1 MILGENMGNKDK
13 QQQSISSGIS
23 QISLKKVAT
32 FDENG
37 ASFENLNSINFIYGA
52 NGSGKTTTS
61 SFLKN
66 LAENGIEDEF
76 ANSKIEWYNNESLK
90 IEVYNKQ
97 FKEEQLRNSQ
107 VKGIFTLGKK
117 TNENLEKIESKKE
130 SINEEKK
137 KKIKNEGSLQVLTQK
152 KEKEKE
158 DFTDSCWK
166 KLYKKNEEDFKETLE
181 GFKRK
186 EKFKEKILK
195 EFENDKHNQSETVG
209 LEKLKEKIGIVF
221 SKNQTE
227 LALLECNLTD
237 FDSIE
242 NHSIWE
248 QKIVG
253 SGGVA
258 IADLIKKLSNE
269 DWVAQGREYVK
280 DNSIC
285 PFCQKET
292 ITEEFKKQLESY
304 FDTSYQESTD
314 TIKKMKEDYTN
325 KTAKVLERLDEI
337 VKTEQNNLQAK
348 LDTENLKRIIETL
361 RSKINGNQQ
370 KMLDK
375 SKEMSRSF
383 ELESTKNEIKEIRD
397 LIDTANQQIANHNKI
412 IKDTKNQKKNYV
424 EQTWKFLVNEFKSD
438 IQEYNKKYCGLKK
451 GIENL
456 EKEIRENREKI
467 KRLGNEIR
475 ELEKNMVSIKPI
487 VNEINTLL
495 KEYGFTNFG
504 LACTEDEKSYRIQRE
519 DGQLVGETLSEGE
532 VTFITFLYYYH
543 LTKDSLKENDISKNK
558 VLVIDDPISS
568 LDSNILFIVSVLVKD
583 LIKETMEEKTNIK
596 QVIILTHNT
605 YFYKEITLEYDL
617 KRYQGKYSF
626 WIIKK
631 DNNISKIKNYKEN
644 PIKSSYELLW
654 QEVKQA
660 KENNISWVS
669 LQNVMRRIIE
679 YYFRILGGFKHN
691 DSLSECFE
699 NIEEKQVC
707 NSFISWFNDG
717 SHGISDDLF
726 VQSQDTSIETYLKVF
741 EKIFEITGHEA
752 HYKMMMGIKMRI
764 VFMGTPG
771 FAEVILR
778 ALVGDKD
785 IEVVGLFTQMD
796 KPFGR
801 KKELKAPETKTYI
814 LENHLNIPIFQPQ
827 SLKEPEIQILKDLKP
842 DFIVVVA
849 YGKILPKEVLEIA
862 PCINA
867 HASLLPKYR
876 GASPIHEMILNDDK
890 IYGISTMLM
899 GLGLDSGDILESASF
914 LREDYLNLDALSL
927 KLAHMGA
934 ALLLSTLKNFSSIT
948 RKPQDHMQASF
959 CKKITKAD
967 GLVGF
972 KDAKSLFLKSLA
984 FKSWPEIFLES
995 SLKLL
1000 EVELVE
1006 NEKSHKEGEILEI
1019 DEKGVLVG
1027 CLKGSVRIARL
1038 QAVGKKPLKA
1048 KDYLNGKRLKVG
1060 GILA

>member
-1 MILGENMGNKDK
+1 MNSNGNKDK
-13 QQQSISSGIS
+13 QQQNVSSGIS

-37 ASFENLNSINFIYGA
+37 ASFKDLNSINFIYGA

-66 LAENGIEDEF
+66 LAENGIEDKF
-76 ANSKIEWYNNESLK
+76 ANSKIAWYNNESLK

-117 TNENLEKIESKKE
+117 TNENLEKIEIKKE
-130 SINEEKK
+130 SINKENE
-137 KKIKNEGSLQVLTQK
+137 KKIKNEASLQVLTQK
-152 KEKEKE
+152 KEKEEK
-158 DFTDSCWK
+158 DFADRCWE

-195 EFENDKHNQSETVG
+195 EFENDKYNQNEIVG
-209 LEKLKEKIGIVF
+209 LEKLKEKIEIVF
-221 SKNQTE
+221 GENQTE

-237 FDSIE
+237 FDFVE

-253 SGGVA
+253 SGDAA
-258 IADLIKKLSNE
+258 IADLIKRLSNE
-269 DWVAQGREYVK
+269 DWVAWGREYIK

-304 FDTSYQESTD
+304 FDTSYQESIE
-314 TIKKMKEDYTN
+314 TIKEKMEDYASR
-325 KTAKVLERLDEI
+325 TAGALERLDKI
-337 VKTEQNNLQAK
+337 VETEQKNQQTK
-348 LDTENLKRIIETL
+348 LDTENLKIIIETL

-375 SKEMSRSF
+375 SKEMSRNF
-383 ELESTKNEIKEIRD
+383 KLDSTKNEIDAIKD
-397 LIDTANQQIANHNKI
+397 LIKKANEQIANYNEM
-412 IKDTKNQKKNYV
+412 IKDIEKQKKSCK

-438 IQEYNKKYCGLKK
+438 IQEYNKKYCGLEK
-451 GIENL
+451 GINNL
-456 EKEIRENREKI
+456 EKAISENQEEVK
-467 KRLGNEIR
+467 KLENEIK
-475 ELEKNMVSIKPI
+475 ELEKNMVSTKPI

-495 KEYGFTNFG
+495 KGYGFTNFG
-504 LACTEDEKSYRIQRE
+504 LACTEDEKFYRIQRE
-519 DGQLVGETLSEGE
+519 DDQLVGETLSEGE

-543 LTKDSLKENDISKNK
+543 LAKGSLKENDISKNK

-583 LIKETMEEKTNIK
+583 LMKEAMEEKTNIK

-605 YFYKEITLEYDL
+605 YFYKEITLECDL

-631 DNNISKIKNYKEN
+631 DNNVSKIKDYKEN
-644 PIKSSYELLW
+644 PIKNSYELLW

-660 KENNISWVS
+660 KENNASWVS

-699 NIEEKQVC
+699 NIEEKRVC

-741 EKIFEITGHEA
+741 EKIFKETGHEA
-752 HYKMMMGIKMRI
+752 HYKMMMRMK
-764 VFMGTPG
+764 
-771 FAEVILR
+771 
-778 ALVGDKD
+778 
-785 IEVVGLFTQMD
+785 
-796 KPFGR
+796 
-801 KKELKAPETKTYI
+801 
-814 LENHLNIPIFQPQ
+814 
-827 SLKEPEIQILKDLKP
+827 
-842 DFIVVVA
+842 
-849 YGKILPKEVLEIA
+849 
-862 PCINA
+862 
-867 HASLLPKYR
+867 
-876 GASPIHEMILNDDK
+876 
-890 IYGISTMLM
+890 
-899 GLGLDSGDILESASF
+899 
-914 LREDYLNLDALSL
+914 
-927 KLAHMGA
+927 
-934 ALLLSTLKNFSSIT
+934 
-948 RKPQDHMQASF
+948 
-959 CKKITKAD
+959 
-967 GLVGF
+967 
-972 KDAKSLFLKSLA
+972 
-984 FKSWPEIFLES
+984 
-995 SLKLL
+995 
-1000 EVELVE
+1000 
-1006 NEKSHKEGEILEI
+1006 
-1019 DEKGVLVG
+1019 
-1027 CLKGSVRIARL
+1027 
-1038 QAVGKKPLKA
+1038 
-1048 KDYLNGKRLKVG
+1048 
-1060 GILA
+1060 

>member
-1 MILGENMGNKDK
+1 MNSKDNKDK
-13 QQQSISSGIS
+13 QQQNVSNGIS

-37 ASFENLNSINFIYGA
+37 ASFENLKSINFIYGA

-66 LAENGIEDEF
+66 LAENGIEDKF
-76 ANSKIEWYNNESLK
+76 ANSKIAWYNNESLK

-97 FKEEQLRNSQ
+97 FKEEQFRNSQ

-130 SINEEKK
+130 SINKENE
-137 KKIKNEGSLQVLTQK
+137 KKIKNEASLQVLTQK
-152 KEKEKE
+152 KEKEEK
-158 DFTDSCWK
+158 DFADRCWE

-195 EFENDKHNQSETVG
+195 EFENDKYNQSEIVG
-209 LEKLKEKIGIVF
+209 LEKLKEKIEIVF
-221 SKNQTE
+221 GENQTE

-237 FDSIE
+237 FDFIE

-253 SGGVA
+253 SGDAA
-258 IADLIKKLSNE
+258 IADLIKRLSNE
-269 DWVAQGREYVK
+269 DWVAWGREYIK

-304 FDTSYQESTD
+304 FDTSYQESIE
-314 TIKKMKEDYTN
+314 TIKEKMEDYASR
-325 KTAKVLERLDEI
+325 TAGALERLDKI
-337 VKTEQNNLQAK
+337 VETEQKNQQTK
-348 LDTENLKRIIETL
+348 LDTENLKIIIETL

-375 SKEMSRSF
+375 SKEMSRNF
-383 ELESTKNEIKEIRD
+383 KLDSTKNEIDAIKD
-397 LIDTANQQIANHNKI
+397 LIKKANEQIANYNEM
-412 IKDTKNQKKNYV
+412 IKDTKNQKKNCV

-438 IQEYNKKYCGLKK
+438 IQEYNKKYCGLEK
-451 GIENL
+451 GINNL
-456 EKEIRENREKI
+456 EKAISENQEEVK
-467 KRLGNEIR
+467 KLENEIR

-495 KEYGFTNFG
+495 KGYGFTNFG
-504 LACTEDEKSYRIQRE
+504 LACTEDEKFYRIQRE

-543 LTKDSLKENDISKNK
+543 LAKGSLKENDISKNK

-583 LIKETMEEKTNIK
+583 LMKETMEEKTNIK

-605 YFYKEITLEYDL
+605 YFYKEITSKYDL

-631 DNNISKIKNYKEN
+631 DNNISKIKDYEEN
-644 PIKSSYELLW
+644 PIKNSYELLW

-691 DSLSECFE
+691 HNLSECFE
-699 NIEEKQVC
+699 KIEEKQVC

-726 VQSQDTSIETYLKVF
+726 VQSQDTGIETYLKVF

-752 HYKMMMGIKMRI
+752 HYKMMMGIK
-764 VFMGTPG
+764 
-771 FAEVILR
+771 
-778 ALVGDKD
+778 
-785 IEVVGLFTQMD
+785 
-796 KPFGR
+796 
-801 KKELKAPETKTYI
+801 
-814 LENHLNIPIFQPQ
+814 
-827 SLKEPEIQILKDLKP
+827 
-842 DFIVVVA
+842 
-849 YGKILPKEVLEIA
+849 
-862 PCINA
+862 
-867 HASLLPKYR
+867 
-876 GASPIHEMILNDDK
+876 
-890 IYGISTMLM
+890 
-899 GLGLDSGDILESASF
+899 
-914 LREDYLNLDALSL
+914 
-927 KLAHMGA
+927 
-934 ALLLSTLKNFSSIT
+934 
-948 RKPQDHMQASF
+948 
-959 CKKITKAD
+959 
-967 GLVGF
+967 
-972 KDAKSLFLKSLA
+972 
-984 FKSWPEIFLES
+984 
-995 SLKLL
+995 
-1000 EVELVE
+1000 
-1006 NEKSHKEGEILEI
+1006 
-1019 DEKGVLVG
+1019 
-1027 CLKGSVRIARL
+1027 
-1038 QAVGKKPLKA
+1038 
-1048 KDYLNGKRLKVG
+1048 
-1060 GILA
+1060 

>member
-1 MILGENMGNKDK
+1 MGNKDK

-37 ASFENLNSINFIYGA
+37 VSFENLKSINFIYGA

-66 LAENGIEDEF
+66 LAENGIEDKF
-76 ANSKIEWYNNESLK
+76 ASSKIVWYNNESLK

-97 FKEEQLRNSQ
+97 FKEEQFRNSQ

-137 KKIKNEGSLQVLTQK
+137 KKIKNEGSLQKLTLE
-152 KEKEKE
+152 KEKEEE

-166 KLYKKNEEDFKETLE
+166 KLYKKFEEDFKETLE

-195 EFENDKHNQSETVG
+195 EFENDKHNQSEQSEIVG

-227 LALLECNLTD
+227 LALLECDLTD

-269 DWVAQGREYVK
+269 DWVAWGREYIK
-280 DNSIC
+280 ENSIC

-304 FDTSYQESTD
+304 FDTNYQESTE

-325 KTAKVLERLDEI
+325 KTDEVLERLDEI
-337 VKTEQNNLQAK
+337 VETEQKNQQTK
-348 LDTENLKRIIETL
+348 LNTEIFKRIIETL
-361 RSKINGNQQ
+361 KSKINGNQQ
-370 KMLDK
+370 KMFDK
-375 SKEMSRSF
+375 GKEMSRSF
-383 ELESTKNEIKEIRD
+383 KLESTKNEIKEIRD
-397 LIDTANQQIANHNKI
+397 LIDTANQQIANHNEI
-412 IKDTKNQKKNYV
+412 IKDTKNQKKNCV

-438 IQEYNKKYCGLKK
+438 IQEYSKKYCGLEK
-451 GIENL
+451 GINNL
-456 EKEIRENREKI
+456 EKEISENQEKV
-467 KRLGNEIR
+467 KKLENEIK

-495 KEYGFTNFG
+495 KGYGFTNFSW
-504 LACTEDEKSYRIQRE
+504 ACTEDEKFYRIQRE

-543 LTKDSLKENDISKNK
+543 LAKGSLKENDISKNK

-583 LIKETMEEKTNIK
+583 LMKETIEEKTNIK
-596 QVIILTHNT
+596 QIIILTHNT
-605 YFYKEITLEYDL
+605 YFYKEITLEYD

-626 WIIKK
+626 WIIRK
-631 DNNISKIKNYKEN
+631 DNNVSKIEKFEEN
-644 PIKSSYELLW
+644 PIKNSYELLW
-654 QEVKQA
+654 QEVRQA
-660 KENNISWVS
+660 KKDNNISWVS

-679 YYFRILGGFKHN
+679 HYFRILGGFKHN
-691 DSLSECFE
+691 DSLSEYFE
-699 NIEEKQVC
+699 NIEEKQVF

-717 SHGISDDLF
+717 SHGNSDDLF

-741 EKIFEITGHEA
+741 ENIFKVTGHEA
-752 HYKMMMGIKMRI
+752 HYKMMMRIK
-764 VFMGTPG
+764 
-771 FAEVILR
+771 
-778 ALVGDKD
+778 
-785 IEVVGLFTQMD
+785 
-796 KPFGR
+796 
-801 KKELKAPETKTYI
+801 
-814 LENHLNIPIFQPQ
+814 
-827 SLKEPEIQILKDLKP
+827 
-842 DFIVVVA
+842 
-849 YGKILPKEVLEIA
+849 
-862 PCINA
+862 
-867 HASLLPKYR
+867 
-876 GASPIHEMILNDDK
+876 
-890 IYGISTMLM
+890 
-899 GLGLDSGDILESASF
+899 
-914 LREDYLNLDALSL
+914 
-927 KLAHMGA
+927 
-934 ALLLSTLKNFSSIT
+934 
-948 RKPQDHMQASF
+948 
-959 CKKITKAD
+959 
-967 GLVGF
+967 
-972 KDAKSLFLKSLA
+972 
-984 FKSWPEIFLES
+984 
-995 SLKLL
+995 
-1000 EVELVE
+1000 
-1006 NEKSHKEGEILEI
+1006 
-1019 DEKGVLVG
+1019 
-1027 CLKGSVRIARL
+1027 
-1038 QAVGKKPLKA
+1038 
-1048 KDYLNGKRLKVG
+1048 
-1060 GILA
+1060 

>member
-1 MILGENMGNKDK
+1 MSVNSKGNKDK
-13 QQQSISSGIS
+13 QQQNISSGIS

-37 ASFENLNSINFIYGA
+37 ASFKDLNSINFIYGA

-66 LAENGIEDEF
+66 LAENGIEDKF
-76 ANSKIEWYNNESLK
+76 ASSKIVWYNNESLK

-97 FKEEQLRNSQ
+97 FKEEQFRNSQ

-130 SINEEKK
+130 SINKENE
-137 KKIKNEGSLQVLTQK
+137 KKIKNKESLKKITQ
-152 KEKEKE
+152 EKEKE
-158 DFTDSCWK
+158 EKDFTDSCWE
-166 KLYKKNEEDFKETLE
+166 KLYKKFEEDFKETLE

-195 EFENDKHNQSETVG
+195 EFENDKYNQSEIVG
-209 LEKLKEKIGIVF
+209 LEKLKEKIEIVF
-221 SKNQTE
+221 GENQTE
-227 LALLECNLTD
+227 LALLECDLTD

-314 TIKKMKEDYTN
+314 TTKKMKEDYTN
-325 KTAKVLERLDEI
+325 KTDEALERLNEVI
-337 VKTEQNNLQAK
+337 KTEQNK

-361 RSKINGNQQ
+361 RSKINANQQ

-375 SKEMSRSF
+375 GKEMSRSF
-383 ELESTKNEIKEIRD
+383 KLDNTKNEIDAIKD
-397 LIDTANQQIANHNKI
+397 LIKKANEQIANYNEM
-412 IKDTKNQKKNYV
+412 IKDIEKQKKSCK
-424 EQTWKFLVNEFKSD
+424 EQTWKFLINEFKSD
-438 IQEYNKKYCGLKK
+438 IQEYNKKYC
-451 GIENL
+451 NL
-456 EKEIRENREKI
+456 EKGINNLEKAISENQEKI
-467 KRLGNEIR
+467 KKLENEIK

-495 KEYGFTNFG
+495 KEYGFTNFS
-504 LACTEDEKSYRIQRE
+504 LACTEDEKFYRIQRE

-543 LTKDSLKENDISKNK
+543 LAKGSLKENDISKNK

-583 LIKETMEEKTNIK
+583 LMKETMEEKTNIK
-596 QVIILTHNT
+596 QIIILTHNT

-617 KRYQGKYSF
+617 KCYQGKYSF
-626 WIIKK
+626 WIIRK
-631 DNNISKIKNYKEN
+631 DNNVSKIKDYKEN
-644 PIKSSYELLW
+644 PIKNSYELLW

-660 KENNISWVS
+660 KENNASWIS

-699 NIEEKQVC
+699 KIEEQRVC

-741 EKIFEITGHEA
+741 EKIFKETGHGA
-752 HYKMMMGIKMRI
+752 HYKMMMRMK
-764 VFMGTPG
+764 
-771 FAEVILR
+771 
-778 ALVGDKD
+778 
-785 IEVVGLFTQMD
+785 
-796 KPFGR
+796 
-801 KKELKAPETKTYI
+801 
-814 LENHLNIPIFQPQ
+814 
-827 SLKEPEIQILKDLKP
+827 
-842 DFIVVVA
+842 
-849 YGKILPKEVLEIA
+849 
-862 PCINA
+862 
-867 HASLLPKYR
+867 
-876 GASPIHEMILNDDK
+876 
-890 IYGISTMLM
+890 
-899 GLGLDSGDILESASF
+899 
-914 LREDYLNLDALSL
+914 
-927 KLAHMGA
+927 
-934 ALLLSTLKNFSSIT
+934 
-948 RKPQDHMQASF
+948 
-959 CKKITKAD
+959 
-967 GLVGF
+967 
-972 KDAKSLFLKSLA
+972 
-984 FKSWPEIFLES
+984 
-995 SLKLL
+995 
-1000 EVELVE
+1000 
-1006 NEKSHKEGEILEI
+1006 
-1019 DEKGVLVG
+1019 
-1027 CLKGSVRIARL
+1027 
-1038 QAVGKKPLKA
+1038 
-1048 KDYLNGKRLKVG
+1048 
-1060 GILA
+1060 

>member
-1 MILGENMGNKDK
+1 MNSNGNKDK
-13 QQQSISSGIS
+13 QQQNVSSGIS

-37 ASFENLNSINFIYGA
+37 ASFKDLNSINFIYGA

-66 LAENGIEDEF
+66 LAENGIEDKF
-76 ANSKIEWYNNESLK
+76 ANSKIAWYNNESLK

-117 TNENLEKIESKKE
+117 TNENLEKIEIKKE
-130 SINEEKK
+130 SINKENE
-137 KKIKNEGSLQVLTQK
+137 KKIKNEASLQVLTQK
-152 KEKEKE
+152 KEKEEK
-158 DFTDSCWK
+158 DFTDSCWE

-195 EFENDKHNQSETVG
+195 EFENDKHNQSKIVI
-209 LEKLKEKIGIVF
+209 LEELKEKIGIVF
-221 SKNQTE
+221 SENQTE
-227 LALLECNLTD
+227 LVPLECNLTD

-248 QKIVG
+248 QEVVG

-269 DWVAQGREYVK
+269 DWVACGREYIK

-304 FDTSYQESTD
+304 FDTSYQESIE
-314 TIKKMKEDYTN
+314 TIKEKMEYYASR
-325 KTAKVLERLDEI
+325 TAGALERLDEI
-337 VKTEQNNLQAK
+337 VETEQKNQQTK
-348 LDTENLKRIIETL
+348 LNTESFKRIVGTL
-361 RSKINGNQQ
+361 NSKINGNQQ
-370 KMLDK
+370 KMHDK

-397 LIDTANQQIANHNKI
+397 LIDTANQQIANHNEI
-412 IKDTKNQKKNYV
+412 IKDTKNQKKNCV

-438 IQEYNKKYCGLKK
+438 IQEYNKKYCGLEK
-451 GIENL
+451 GINNL
-456 EKEIRENREKI
+456 DKEISKNQEKI
-467 KRLGNEIR
+467 KKLENEIR

-495 KEYGFTNFG
+495 KGYGFTNFG
-504 LACTEDEKSYRIQRE
+504 LACTEDEKFYRIQRE
-519 DGQLVGETLSEGE
+519 DDQLVGETLSEGE

-543 LTKDSLKENDISKNK
+543 LTKGSLKENDISKNK

-583 LIKETMEEKTNIK
+583 LMKEAMEEKTNIK
-596 QVIILTHNT
+596 QIIILTHNT

-617 KRYQGKYSF
+617 KCYQGKYSF
-626 WIIKK
+626 WIIRK
-631 DNNISKIKNYKEN
+631 DNNVSKIKDYKEN
-644 PIKSSYELLW
+644 PIKNSYELLW

-660 KENNISWVS
+660 KENNASWVS

-699 NIEEKQVC
+699 NIEEQRVC

-741 EKIFEITGHEA
+741 EKIFKETGHEA
-752 HYKMMMGIKMRI
+752 HYKMMMRMK
-764 VFMGTPG
+764 
-771 FAEVILR
+771 
-778 ALVGDKD
+778 
-785 IEVVGLFTQMD
+785 
-796 KPFGR
+796 
-801 KKELKAPETKTYI
+801 
-814 LENHLNIPIFQPQ
+814 
-827 SLKEPEIQILKDLKP
+827 
-842 DFIVVVA
+842 
-849 YGKILPKEVLEIA
+849 
-862 PCINA
+862 
-867 HASLLPKYR
+867 
-876 GASPIHEMILNDDK
+876 
-890 IYGISTMLM
+890 
-899 GLGLDSGDILESASF
+899 
-914 LREDYLNLDALSL
+914 
-927 KLAHMGA
+927 
-934 ALLLSTLKNFSSIT
+934 
-948 RKPQDHMQASF
+948 
-959 CKKITKAD
+959 
-967 GLVGF
+967 
-972 KDAKSLFLKSLA
+972 
-984 FKSWPEIFLES
+984 
-995 SLKLL
+995 
-1000 EVELVE
+1000 
-1006 NEKSHKEGEILEI
+1006 
-1019 DEKGVLVG
+1019 
-1027 CLKGSVRIARL
+1027 
-1038 QAVGKKPLKA
+1038 
-1048 KDYLNGKRLKVG
+1048 
-1060 GILA
+1060 

>member
-1 MILGENMGNKDK
+1 MGNKDK
-13 QQQSISSGIS
+13 QQQNISSGIS

-37 ASFENLNSINFIYGA
+37 ASFKDLNSINFIYGA

-66 LAENGIEDEF
+66 LAENGIEDKF
-76 ANSKIEWYNNESLK
+76 ASSKIVWYNNESLK

-97 FKEEQLRNSQ
+97 FKEEQFRNSQ

-137 KKIKNEGSLQVLTQK
+137 KKVKNEGSLQKLTLE
-152 KEKEKE
+152 KEKEEE

-166 KLYKKNEEDFKETLE
+166 KLYKKFEEDFKETLE

-195 EFENDKHNQSETVG
+195 EFENDKHNQSEQSEIVG

-227 LALLECNLTD
+227 LALLECDLTD

-258 IADLIKKLSNE
+258 IADLIKELSNE

-325 KTAKVLERLDEI
+325 KTDEVLERLNEI
-337 VKTEQNNLQAK
+337 IKTEWNK
-348 LDTENLKRIIETL
+348 LNTENLKRIIETL
-361 RSKINGNQQ
+361 RSKINANQQ

-383 ELESTKNEIKEIRD
+383 ELDSTKNEIDAIKD
-397 LIDTANQQIANHNKI
+397 LIAKANEQITNHNET
-412 IKDTKNQKKNYV
+412 IKDIEKQKKSCK
-424 EQTWKFLVNEFKSD
+424 EQTWKFLVNEFKSG
-438 IQEYNKKYCGLKK
+438 IQEYSKKYCGLEK
-451 GIENL
+451 GINNL
-456 EKEIRENREKI
+456 EKEISENQEKI
-467 KRLGNEIR
+467 KKLENEIK

-495 KEYGFTNFG
+495 KGYGFTNFS
-504 LACTEDEKSYRIQRE
+504 LACTEDEKFYRIQRE

-532 VTFITFLYYYH
+532 VTFIAFLYYYH
-543 LTKDSLKENDISKNK
+543 LAKGSLKENDISENK

-605 YFYKEITLEYDL
+605 YFYKEITLEDDL

-626 WIIKK
+626 LIIRK
-631 DNNISKIKNYKEN
+631 DNNVSKIKDYKEN
-644 PIKSSYELLW
+644 PIKNSYELLW

-660 KENNISWVS
+660 KENNASWVS

-691 DSLSECFE
+691 DSLSECFKT
-699 NIEEKQVC
+699 IEEKQVC

-726 VQSQDTSIETYLKVF
+726 VQSQDASIETYLKVF
-741 EKIFEITGHEA
+741 ENIFKRTGHEA
-752 HYKMMMGIKMRI
+752 HYKMMMGIK
-764 VFMGTPG
+764 
-771 FAEVILR
+771 
-778 ALVGDKD
+778 
-785 IEVVGLFTQMD
+785 
-796 KPFGR
+796 
-801 KKELKAPETKTYI
+801 
-814 LENHLNIPIFQPQ
+814 
-827 SLKEPEIQILKDLKP
+827 
-842 DFIVVVA
+842 
-849 YGKILPKEVLEIA
+849 
-862 PCINA
+862 
-867 HASLLPKYR
+867 
-876 GASPIHEMILNDDK
+876 
-890 IYGISTMLM
+890 
-899 GLGLDSGDILESASF
+899 
-914 LREDYLNLDALSL
+914 
-927 KLAHMGA
+927 
-934 ALLLSTLKNFSSIT
+934 
-948 RKPQDHMQASF
+948 
-959 CKKITKAD
+959 
-967 GLVGF
+967 
-972 KDAKSLFLKSLA
+972 
-984 FKSWPEIFLES
+984 
-995 SLKLL
+995 
-1000 EVELVE
+1000 
-1006 NEKSHKEGEILEI
+1006 
-1019 DEKGVLVG
+1019 
-1027 CLKGSVRIARL
+1027 
-1038 QAVGKKPLKA
+1038 
-1048 KDYLNGKRLKVG
+1048 
-1060 GILA
+1060 

>member
-1 MILGENMGNKDK
+1 MSVNSKSDKDK
-13 QQQSISSGIS
+13 QQQNISNGIS

-37 ASFENLNSINFIYGA
+37 ASFENLKSINFIYGA

-66 LAENGIEDEF
+66 PAENGIEDKF
-76 ANSKIEWYNNESLK
+76 ASSKIVWYNNESLK

-97 FKEEQLRNSQ
+97 FKEEQLRNSH

-130 SINEEKK
+130 SISKENE
-137 KKIKNEGSLQVLTQK
+137 KKIKNKESLKKNTQEN
-152 KEKEKE
+152 EKEEK

-166 KLYKKNEEDFKETLE
+166 KLYKKFEEDFKETLE

-195 EFENDKHNQSETVG
+195 EFENDKYNQSEIVG
-209 LEKLKEKIGIVF
+209 LEKLKEKIEIVF
-221 SKNQTE
+221 GENQTE
-227 LALLECNLTD
+227 LALLECDLTD

-269 DWVAQGREYVK
+269 DWVAQGREYVE

-325 KTAKVLERLDEI
+325 KTDEALERLNEVI
-337 VKTEQNNLQAK
+337 KTEQNK

-361 RSKINGNQQ
+361 RSKINANQQ

-375 SKEMSRSF
+375 GKEMSRSF
-383 ELESTKNEIKEIRD
+383 KLDSTKNEIDAIKD
-397 LIDTANQQIANHNKI
+397 LIAKANEQITNHNEM
-412 IKDTKNQKKNYV
+412 IKDIEKQKKSCK
-424 EQTWKFLVNEFKSD
+424 EQTWKFLINEFKSD
-438 IQEYNKKYCGLKK
+438 IQEYNKKYCGLEK
-451 GIENL
+451 GINNL
-456 EKEIRENREKI
+456 EKEISENQEKV
-467 KRLGNEIR
+467 KKLENEIK

-495 KEYGFTNFG
+495 ERYGFTNFG
-504 LACTEDEKSYRIQRE
+504 LACTEDEKFYRIQRE

-543 LTKDSLKENDISKNK
+543 LAKGSLKENDISKNK

-568 LDSNILFIVSVLVKD
+568 LDSNILFIVSALVKD
-583 LIKETMEEKTNIK
+583 LMKETMEEKTNIK
-596 QVIILTHNT
+596 QIIILTHNT
-605 YFYKEITLEYDL
+605 YFYKEITLEYDS

-631 DNNISKIKNYKEN
+631 DNNVSKIKGYKEN
-644 PIKSSYELLW
+644 PIKNSYELLW

-660 KENNISWVS
+660 KENNASWVS

-691 DSLSECFE
+691 DNLSECFE

-741 EKIFEITGHEA
+741 EKIFKETGHEA
-752 HYKMMMGIKMRI
+752 HYRMMMRIK
-764 VFMGTPG
+764 
-771 FAEVILR
+771 
-778 ALVGDKD
+778 
-785 IEVVGLFTQMD
+785 
-796 KPFGR
+796 
-801 KKELKAPETKTYI
+801 
-814 LENHLNIPIFQPQ
+814 
-827 SLKEPEIQILKDLKP
+827 
-842 DFIVVVA
+842 
-849 YGKILPKEVLEIA
+849 
-862 PCINA
+862 
-867 HASLLPKYR
+867 
-876 GASPIHEMILNDDK
+876 
-890 IYGISTMLM
+890 
-899 GLGLDSGDILESASF
+899 
-914 LREDYLNLDALSL
+914 
-927 KLAHMGA
+927 
-934 ALLLSTLKNFSSIT
+934 
-948 RKPQDHMQASF
+948 
-959 CKKITKAD
+959 
-967 GLVGF
+967 
-972 KDAKSLFLKSLA
+972 
-984 FKSWPEIFLES
+984 
-995 SLKLL
+995 
-1000 EVELVE
+1000 
-1006 NEKSHKEGEILEI
+1006 
-1019 DEKGVLVG
+1019 
-1027 CLKGSVRIARL
+1027 
-1038 QAVGKKPLKA
+1038 
-1048 KDYLNGKRLKVG
+1048 
-1060 GILA
+1060 

>member
-1 MILGENMGNKDK
+1 MNSKGNKDK
-13 QQQSISSGIS
+13 QQQNISSGIS

-37 ASFENLNSINFIYGA
+37 ASFKDLNSINFIYGA

-66 LAENGIEDEF
+66 LAENGIEDKF
-76 ANSKIEWYNNESLK
+76 ASSKIVWYNNESLK

-97 FKEEQLRNSQ
+97 FKEEQFRNSQ

-117 TNENLEKIESKKE
+117 INENLEKIESKKE
-130 SINEEKK
+130 SINKENE
-137 KKIKNEGSLQVLTQK
+137 KKIKNKESLKKITQ
-152 KEKEKE
+152 EKEKE
-158 DFTDSCWK
+158 EKDFTDSCWE
-166 KLYKKNEEDFKETLE
+166 KLYKKFEEDFKETLE

-195 EFENDKHNQSETVG
+195 EFENDKYNQSEIVG
-209 LEKLKEKIGIVF
+209 LEKLKEKIEIVF
-221 SKNQTE
+221 GENQTE
-227 LALLECNLTD
+227 LALLECDLTD

-325 KTAKVLERLDEI
+325 KTDEALERLNEVI
-337 VKTEQNNLQAK
+337 KTEQNK

-361 RSKINGNQQ
+361 RSKINANQQ

-375 SKEMSRSF
+375 GKEMSRSF
-383 ELESTKNEIKEIRD
+383 KLDNTKNEIDAIKD
-397 LIDTANQQIANHNKI
+397 LIKKANEQIANYNEM
-412 IKDTKNQKKNYV
+412 IKDIEKQKKSCK
-424 EQTWKFLVNEFKSD
+424 EQTWKFLINEFKSD
-438 IQEYNKKYCGLKK
+438 TQEYNKKYCGLEK
-451 GIENL
+451 GINNL
-456 EKEIRENREKI
+456 EKEISENQEKI
-467 KRLGNEIR
+467 KKLENEIK

-495 KEYGFTNFG
+495 KGYGFTNFG
-504 LACTEDEKSYRIQRE
+504 LACTGDEKFYRIQRE

-543 LTKDSLKENDISKNK
+543 LAKGSLKENDISKNK

-568 LDSNILFIVSVLVKD
+568 LDSNILFIVSALVKD
-583 LIKETMEEKTNIK
+583 LMKETMEEKTNIK
-596 QVIILTHNT
+596 QIIILTHNT
-605 YFYKEITLEYDL
+605 YFYKEITLECDL

-626 WIIKK
+626 WIINK
-631 DNNISKIKNYKEN
+631 DNNISKIKSYKEN
-644 PIKSSYELLW
+644 PIKNSYELLW

-660 KENNISWVS
+660 KENNASWVS

-679 YYFRILGGFKHN
+679 YYFRILGGFEHN
-691 DSLSECFE
+691 HNLSECFE

-752 HYKMMMGIKMRI
+752 HYKMMMRMN
-764 VFMGTPG
+764 
-771 FAEVILR
+771 
-778 ALVGDKD
+778 
-785 IEVVGLFTQMD
+785 Q
-796 KPFGR
+796 
-801 KKELKAPETKTYI
+801 
-814 LENHLNIPIFQPQ
+814 LN
-827 SLKEPEIQILKDLKP
+827 
-842 DFIVVVA
+842 
-849 YGKILPKEVLEIA
+849 
-862 PCINA
+862 
-867 HASLLPKYR
+867 
-876 GASPIHEMILNDDK
+876 
-890 IYGISTMLM
+890 
-899 GLGLDSGDILESASF
+899 
-914 LREDYLNLDALSL
+914 
-927 KLAHMGA
+927 
-934 ALLLSTLKNFSSIT
+934 
-948 RKPQDHMQASF
+948 
-959 CKKITKAD
+959 
-967 GLVGF
+967 
-972 KDAKSLFLKSLA
+972 
-984 FKSWPEIFLES
+984 
-995 SLKLL
+995 
-1000 EVELVE
+1000 
-1006 NEKSHKEGEILEI
+1006 
-1019 DEKGVLVG
+1019 
-1027 CLKGSVRIARL
+1027 
-1038 QAVGKKPLKA
+1038 
-1048 KDYLNGKRLKVG
+1048 
-1060 GILA
+1060 

>member
-1 MILGENMGNKDK
+1 MNSNGNKDK
-13 QQQSISSGIS
+13 QQQNVSSGIS

-37 ASFENLNSINFIYGA
+37 ASFKDLNSINFIYGA

-66 LAENGIEDEF
+66 LAENGIEDKF
-76 ANSKIEWYNNESLK
+76 ANSKIAWYNNESLK

-117 TNENLEKIESKKE
+117 TNENLEKIEIKKE
-130 SINEEKK
+130 SINKENE
-137 KKIKNEGSLQVLTQK
+137 KKIKNEASLQVLTQK
-152 KEKEKE
+152 KEKEEK
-158 DFTDSCWK
+158 DFADRCWE

-195 EFENDKHNQSETVG
+195 EFENDKYNQSEIVG
-209 LEKLKEKIGIVF
+209 LEKLKEKIEIVF
-221 SKNQTE
+221 GENQTE

-269 DWVAQGREYVK
+269 NWVAWGREYIK
-280 DNSIC
+280 ENSIC

-304 FDTSYQESTD
+304 FDTNYQESIE
-314 TIKKMKEDYTN
+314 TIKEKMEDYESR
-325 KTAKVLERLDEI
+325 TAGALERLDKI
-337 VKTEQNNLQAK
+337 VETEQKNQQTK
-348 LDTENLKRIIETL
+348 LDTENLKRIVETL
-361 RSKINGNQQ
+361 KSKINGNQQ
-370 KMLDK
+370 KMFDK
-375 SKEMSRSF
+375 GKEMSRSF
-383 ELESTKNEIKEIRD
+383 KLESTKNEIKEIRD
-397 LIDTANQQIANHNKI
+397 LIDTANQQIANHNEI
-412 IKDTKNQKKNYV
+412 IKDIKNQKKICV

-438 IQEYNKKYCGLKK
+438 IQEYNKKYCGLEK
-451 GIENL
+451 GINNL
-456 EKEIRENREKI
+456 EKAISENQEEV
-467 KRLGNEIR
+467 KRLENEIR

-487 VNEINTLL
+487 VNEINAFL
-495 KEYGFTNFG
+495 KGYGFTNFS

-543 LTKDSLKENDISKNK
+543 LAKGSLKENDISKNK

-583 LIKETMEEKTNIK
+583 LMKETMEEKTNIK
-596 QVIILTHNT
+596 QIIILTHNT

-617 KRYQGKYSF
+617 KCYQGKYSF

-631 DNNISKIKNYKEN
+631 DNNVSKIKDYKEN
-644 PIKSSYELLW
+644 PIKNSYELLW

-660 KENNISWVS
+660 KENNASWVS

-691 DSLSECFE
+691 DSLSECFK
-699 NIEEKQVC
+699 NIEEKRVC

-741 EKIFEITGHEA
+741 EKIFKETGHEA
-752 HYKMMMGIKMRI
+752 HYKMMMRIK
-764 VFMGTPG
+764 
-771 FAEVILR
+771 
-778 ALVGDKD
+778 
-785 IEVVGLFTQMD
+785 
-796 KPFGR
+796 
-801 KKELKAPETKTYI
+801 
-814 LENHLNIPIFQPQ
+814 
-827 SLKEPEIQILKDLKP
+827 
-842 DFIVVVA
+842 
-849 YGKILPKEVLEIA
+849 
-862 PCINA
+862 
-867 HASLLPKYR
+867 
-876 GASPIHEMILNDDK
+876 
-890 IYGISTMLM
+890 
-899 GLGLDSGDILESASF
+899 
-914 LREDYLNLDALSL
+914 
-927 KLAHMGA
+927 
-934 ALLLSTLKNFSSIT
+934 
-948 RKPQDHMQASF
+948 
-959 CKKITKAD
+959 
-967 GLVGF
+967 
-972 KDAKSLFLKSLA
+972 
-984 FKSWPEIFLES
+984 
-995 SLKLL
+995 
-1000 EVELVE
+1000 
-1006 NEKSHKEGEILEI
+1006 
-1019 DEKGVLVG
+1019 
-1027 CLKGSVRIARL
+1027 
-1038 QAVGKKPLKA
+1038 
-1048 KDYLNGKRLKVG
+1048 
-1060 GILA
+1060 

>member
-1 MILGENMGNKDK
+1 MGNKDK

-66 LAENGIEDEF
+66 LAENGIEDKF
-76 ANSKIEWYNNESLK
+76 ANSKIAWYNNESLK

-117 TNENLEKIESKKE
+117 TNENLEKIEIKKE
-130 SINEEKK
+130 SINKENE
-137 KKIKNEGSLQVLTQK
+137 KKIKNEASLQVLTQK
-152 KEKEKE
+152 KEKEEK
-158 DFTDSCWK
+158 DFADRCWE

-195 EFENDKHNQSETVG
+195 EFENDKYNQSEIVG

-221 SKNQTE
+221 GENQTE

-269 DWVAQGREYVK
+269 DWVAQGREYIK
-280 DNSIC
+280 ENSIC

-304 FDTSYQESTD
+304 FDTNYQESTE

-325 KTAKVLERLDEI
+325 KTDEVLERLDEI
-337 VKTEQNNLQAK
+337 VETEQKNQQTK
-348 LDTENLKRIIETL
+348 LNTEIFKRIIETL
-361 RSKINGNQQ
+361 NSKINGNQQ
-370 KMLDK
+370 KMFDK
-375 SKEMSRSF
+375 GKEMSRSF
-383 ELESTKNEIKEIRD
+383 KLESTKNEIKEIRD
-397 LIDTANQQIANHNKI
+397 LIDTANQQIANHNEI
-412 IKDTKNQKKNYV
+412 IKDTKNQKKICV

-438 IQEYNKKYCGLKK
+438 IQEYNKKYCGLEK
-451 GIENL
+451 GINNL
-456 EKEIRENREKI
+456 EKAISENQEEVK
-467 KRLGNEIR
+467 KLENEIK

-495 KEYGFTNFG
+495 KGYGFTNFG
-504 LACTEDEKSYRIQRE
+504 LACTEDEKFYRIQRE

-532 VTFITFLYYYH
+532 VIFITFLYYYH
-543 LTKDSLKENDISKNK
+543 LTKGSLEENDISENK

-583 LIKETMEEKTNIK
+583 LMKETMEEKTNIK
-596 QVIILTHNT
+596 QIIILTHNT

-617 KRYQGKYSF
+617 KCYQGKYSF
-626 WIIKK
+626 WIIRK
-631 DNNISKIKNYKEN
+631 DNNISKIKDYKEN
-644 PIKSSYELLW
+644 PIKNSYELLW

-660 KENNISWVS
+660 KENNASWVS

-699 NIEEKQVC
+699 NIEEQRVC

-741 EKIFEITGHEA
+741 EKIFKETGHEA
-752 HYKMMMGIKMRI
+752 HYKMMIGIK
-764 VFMGTPG
+764 
-771 FAEVILR
+771 
-778 ALVGDKD
+778 
-785 IEVVGLFTQMD
+785 
-796 KPFGR
+796 
-801 KKELKAPETKTYI
+801 
-814 LENHLNIPIFQPQ
+814 
-827 SLKEPEIQILKDLKP
+827 
-842 DFIVVVA
+842 
-849 YGKILPKEVLEIA
+849 
-862 PCINA
+862 
-867 HASLLPKYR
+867 
-876 GASPIHEMILNDDK
+876 
-890 IYGISTMLM
+890 
-899 GLGLDSGDILESASF
+899 
-914 LREDYLNLDALSL
+914 
-927 KLAHMGA
+927 
-934 ALLLSTLKNFSSIT
+934 
-948 RKPQDHMQASF
+948 
-959 CKKITKAD
+959 
-967 GLVGF
+967 
-972 KDAKSLFLKSLA
+972 
-984 FKSWPEIFLES
+984 
-995 SLKLL
+995 
-1000 EVELVE
+1000 
-1006 NEKSHKEGEILEI
+1006 
-1019 DEKGVLVG
+1019 
-1027 CLKGSVRIARL
+1027 
-1038 QAVGKKPLKA
+1038 
-1048 KDYLNGKRLKVG
+1048 
-1060 GILA
+1060 

>member
-1 MILGENMGNKDK
+1 MNSKGNKDK
-13 QQQSISSGIS
+13 QQQNISSGIS

-37 ASFENLNSINFIYGA
+37 ASFKDLNSINFIYGA

-66 LAENGIEDEF
+66 LAENGIEDKF
-76 ANSKIEWYNNESLK
+76 ASSKIVWYNNESLK

-97 FKEEQLRNSQ
+97 FKEEQFRNSQ

-117 TNENLEKIESKKE
+117 INENLEKIESKKE
-130 SINEEKK
+130 SINKENE
-137 KKIKNEGSLQVLTQK
+137 KKIKNKESLKKITQ
-152 KEKEKE
+152 EKEKE
-158 DFTDSCWK
+158 EKDFTDSCWE
-166 KLYKKNEEDFKETLE
+166 KLYKKFEEDFKETLE

-195 EFENDKHNQSETVG
+195 EFENDKYNQSEIVG
-209 LEKLKEKIGIVF
+209 LEKLKEKIEIVF
-221 SKNQTE
+221 GENQTE
-227 LALLECNLTD
+227 LALLECDLTD

-325 KTAKVLERLDEI
+325 KTAEALERLNEVI
-337 VKTEQNNLQAK
+337 KTEQNK

-361 RSKINGNQQ
+361 RSKINANQQ

-383 ELESTKNEIKEIRD
+383 KLDSNKNEIDAIKD
-397 LIDTANQQIANHNKI
+397 LIKKANEQIANYNEM
-412 IKDTKNQKKNYV
+412 IKDIEKQKKSCK
-424 EQTWKFLVNEFKSD
+424 EQTWKFLINEFKSD
-438 IQEYNKKYCGLKK
+438 TQEYNKKYCGLEK
-451 GIENL
+451 GINNL
-456 EKEIRENREKI
+456 EKEISENQEKI
-467 KRLGNEIR
+467 KKLENEIK

-495 KEYGFTNFG
+495 KGYGFTNFG
-504 LACTEDEKSYRIQRE
+504 LACTGDEKFYRIQRE

-543 LTKDSLKENDISKNK
+543 LAKGSLKENDISKNK

-568 LDSNILFIVSVLVKD
+568 LDSNILFIVSALVKD
-583 LIKETMEEKTNIK
+583 LMKETMEEKTNIK
-596 QVIILTHNT
+596 QIIILTHNT
-605 YFYKEITLEYDL
+605 YFYKEITLECDL

-626 WIIKK
+626 WIINK
-631 DNNISKIKNYKEN
+631 DNNISKIKSYKEN
-644 PIKSSYELLW
+644 PIKNSYELLW

-660 KENNISWVS
+660 KENNASWVS

-679 YYFRILGGFKHN
+679 YYFRILGGFEHN
-691 DSLSECFE
+691 HNLSECFE

-752 HYKMMMGIKMRI
+752 HYKMMMRMN
-764 VFMGTPG
+764 
-771 FAEVILR
+771 
-778 ALVGDKD
+778 
-785 IEVVGLFTQMD
+785 Q
-796 KPFGR
+796 
-801 KKELKAPETKTYI
+801 
-814 LENHLNIPIFQPQ
+814 LN
-827 SLKEPEIQILKDLKP
+827 
-842 DFIVVVA
+842 
-849 YGKILPKEVLEIA
+849 
-862 PCINA
+862 
-867 HASLLPKYR
+867 
-876 GASPIHEMILNDDK
+876 
-890 IYGISTMLM
+890 
-899 GLGLDSGDILESASF
+899 
-914 LREDYLNLDALSL
+914 
-927 KLAHMGA
+927 
-934 ALLLSTLKNFSSIT
+934 
-948 RKPQDHMQASF
+948 
-959 CKKITKAD
+959 
-967 GLVGF
+967 
-972 KDAKSLFLKSLA
+972 
-984 FKSWPEIFLES
+984 
-995 SLKLL
+995 
-1000 EVELVE
+1000 
-1006 NEKSHKEGEILEI
+1006 
-1019 DEKGVLVG
+1019 
-1027 CLKGSVRIARL
+1027 
-1038 QAVGKKPLKA
+1038 
-1048 KDYLNGKRLKVG
+1048 
-1060 GILA
+1060 